1 MSYEGTSGP
10 ELIIQHTGQ
19 VFPIGLE
26 AVTIGSQKDNVIIL
40 ADPQVSAHHA
50 AISRQAETGTCIL
63 EDLGSAGGTYVN
75 EVRIEKPQILRH
87 GDVIRM
93 GNTIMDLKQE
103 SSPEGAMSGPPS
115 PPPGFE
121 ESEPPSRSPVLA
133 GILIALLAGFTIVCV
148 IVLAALLL
156 GRSKGTP
163 DVIIQS
169 PAPGAQLS
177 AGNEIIL
184 QATASGAKD
193 ITRLELSVD
202 GILAA
207 TTSNPDGTSSLTVS
221 KPWTFA
227 TPGEHVLSAEAYTV
241 SGKRSNPAS
250 VKVSIV
256 AAGTRPTEAPTP
268 APGEPTRTSTPTP
281 IFTDTPEPEDTA
293 TPPPTTLPPPQIE
306 FFQASPPSIDAGGC
320 TTLQWGMVH
329 NATEASIE
337 PGIGGVGTPGSQ
349 TVCPLETTTYLLT
362 ATGPGG
368 TSEAS
373 TTVTVIGGLPDL
385 AIDSVTF
392 SPDPPV
398 AGQDNEVQIAIQN
411 VGIGAA
417 GAFNWQWQAGSDAL
431 FDGRIYGLD
440 AGGSSIVTLVWN
452 PLAPYDNLSTEAIVD
467 TDDEVLETDKRNNR
481 YAAVIQVVAGIKE
494 PETVTFKSEGA
505 LDGYRLNDGSG
516 SNTQDILA
524 GNGELVDPVGELVA
538 RGFMSFD
545 LSSIPAGATV
555 ESAELRFYQK
565 EIQGDPYTKLGNL
578 LLEHVDY
585 GASLDDSAYNTPAVE
600 SAMLDQQTTPG
611 AWYILS
617 DPTLASW
624 IQSNIEVGRSRFQLR
639 LQFRQET
646 DGDNLEDWIA
656 IQAGGGVLG
665 SRNSPQLTITY
676 VP

>member
-1 MSYEGTSGP
+1 MSYEGASGP
-10 ELIIQHTGQ
+10 ELIVQHTGQ

-26 AVTIGSQKDNVIIL
+26 VVTIGRQEDNVIIL

-50 AISRQAETGTCIL
+50 TISLQAETGICIL
-63 EDLGSAGGTYVN
+63 EDQGSANGTFVN
-75 EVRIEKPQILRH
+75 EVRIEKPEILRH

-93 GNTIMDLKQE
+93 GNTIMDLRQE
-103 SSPEGAMSGPPS
+103 SPPEGAMSEPPAALR
-115 PPPGFE
+115 GFE
-121 ESEPPSRSPVLA
+121 ESGPPSRSPVLA
-133 GILIALLAGFTIVCV
+133 GILIALLAGFTIVCL
-148 IVLAALLL
+148 IVFATLLL
-156 GRSKGTP
+156 GRGKGTP

-169 PAPGAQLS
+169 PGPGAQIS
-177 AGNEIIL
+177 VGNEIIL

-207 TTSNPDGTSSLTVS
+207 TTSNPVGSSSLTVN

-227 TPGEHVLSAEAYTV
+227 TPGEHMISAEAYTA
-241 SGKRSNPAS
+241 SGKRSSPAS
-250 VKVSIV
+250 VKVSVV
-256 AAGTRPTEAPTP
+256 AAGIRPTATPTP
-268 APGEPTRTSTPTP
+268 APGEPTSTPTP
-281 IFTDTPEPEDTA
+281 TFTDTPEPEDTA
-293 TPPPTTLPPPQIE
+293 TPPPTTVPPPLVE
-306 FFQASPPSIDAGGC
+306 FFQASPSSIDAGGC
-320 TTLQWGMVH
+320 TTLQWGKVQ

-349 TVCPLETTTYLLT
+349 TVCPPETTTYLLT

-368 TSEAS
+368 TTEAS

-398 AGQDNEVQIAIQN
+398 AGQDNAVQIAIQN

-431 FDGRIYGLD
+431 FDGRVYGLD
-440 AGGSSIVTLVWN
+440 AGGSTVVTLVWN
-452 PLAPYDNLSTEAIVD
+452 PLAPYDNLSTEALVD
-467 TDDEVLETDKRNNR
+467 SDDEVVETDKGNNR
-481 YAAVIQVVAGIKE
+481 YVAAIQVVEGIKE
-494 PETVTFKSEGA
+494 PETITFKSEGA

-516 SNTQDILA
+516 SNTQDILV

-585 GASLDDSAYNTPAVE
+585 GASLDDSAYNTPAIE
-600 SAMLDQQTTPG
+600 SAVLDQQRTPG

-617 DPTLASW
+617 DLTLASW
-624 IQSNIEVGRSRFQLR
+624 IQSNVEAGRSRFQVR

-646 DGDNLEDWIA
+646 DGDSSEDWVA